1 MLEEIAAL
9 VKNQYAT
16 SVDSDLAFSRKLT
29 KHAQRFW
36 RQHRMLYCKRVFAAP
51 QEPAADVSWKM
62 PQWIGTADTN
72 TPEQYP
78 MRGFY
83 LPNDEEGML
92 YYGNRRFEEQNPEA
106 YRELPQFKASAP
118 GSAMSPT
125 RLPARS
131 KAGAAILNRSPSPSQ
146 DSMWSSWSEVAAR
159 MSTQP

>member
-1 MLEEIAAL
+1 MLEELAAL
-9 VKNQYAT
+9 VKNLRAT
-16 SVDSDLAFSRKLT
+16 SVDSDPAFNRKLT

-51 QEPAADVSWKM
+51 HEAAADISWQV

-83 LPNDEEGML
+83 LPNDEDGMQ
-92 YYGNRRFEEQNPEA
+92 YYGNRRFEQQNPEA
-106 YRELPQFKASAP
+106 YRELAQFKASAL

-125 RLPARS
+125 RQPSRS

-146 DSMWSSWSEVAAR
+146 ESMWSSWSTQVARQAR
-159 MSTQP
+159 QP